1 MEGKARSEKS
11 CLEELME
18 LSFEKMKKEFDA
30 PKLREIAKKSMR
42 KKRDLQKATENP
54 SKKKK

>member
-1 MEGKARSEKS
+1 
-11 CLEELME
+11 
-18 LSFEKMKKEFDA
+18 MKNEFDA